1 MLKLKNGQ
9 GEVTKAG
16 TEKGTEEKGP
26 INKSETAS
34 DATSMWG
41 TVRIRLFNNLTISVR
56 QFPTIKRN
64 KIRTYPPNIQNG
76 LDLAFSPMTFLPGG
90 SLWNPLFVVPT
101 LS

>member
-1 MLKLKNGQ
+1 MLNIQ
-9 GEVTKAG
+9 WEVTNAE

-41 TVRIRLFNNLTISVR
+41 TVRLRLFNNFTRSVR

-64 KIRTYPPNIQNG
+64 KIRTYPSNNRMA
-76 LDLAFSPMTFLPGG
+76 LTWLFL
-90 SLWNPLFVVPT
+90 S
-101 LS
+101 